1 LQTVR
6 APPQALLAKE
16 LKFIERFKVRA
27 TADWSGMLSHD
38 FVAVSA
44 GEW

>member
-1 LQTVR
+1 M
-6 APPQALLAKE
+6 LAKE
-16 LKFIERFKVRA
+16 LKFIERFKARA
-27 TADWSGMLSHD
+27 AADGSGMLSHD